1 MRSSR
6 REAPVALGIILII
19 VGAIF
24 LLDSLGVIDD
34 VSFSELWPILL
45 IALGVMI
52 VYDRLRR
59 AWRRR

>member
-1 MRSSR
+1 M
-6 REAPVALGIILII
+6 ALGVMLII

-24 LLDSLGVIDD
+24 LLDSLDVIDD
-34 VSFSELWPILL
+34 VSFGELWPILL
-45 IALGVMI
+45 IGFGVVI

>member
-1 MRSSR
+1 MRSFTIGG
-6 REAPVALGIILII
+6 AVALGIILII
-19 VGAIF
+19 IGAIF

-34 VSFSELWPILL
+34 VSFGELWPILL

>member
-1 MRSSR
+1 M
-6 REAPVALGIILII
+6 ALGIILII
-19 VGAIF
+19 IGAIF

-34 VSFSELWPILL
+34 VSFGELWPILL

>member
-1 MRSSR
+1 M
-6 REAPVALGIILII
+6 ALGIMLII

-24 LLDSLGVIDD
+24 LLDSLD
-34 VSFSELWPILL
+34 VSFGELWPILL
-45 IALGVMI
+45 IGFGVVI